1 MIKLLVGLVLGFA
14 IGTFGVDHTVDLMK
28 DGLDKTRDAIHTATE
43 KVDK

>member
-14 IGTFGVDHTVDLMK
+14 IGTWGIDYTVDLMK

-43 KVDK
+43 KVEK

>member
-28 DGLDKTRDAIHTATE
+28 DGLDITRDAIHTATE